1 MILSAHHSDTYTHV
15 YTPHLWKI
23 TYYDFKP
30 LDKIMELKLFV
41 CVCVNVLKED
51 RISFYFKCFVIVV
64 VVVVVV
70 SKNQG
75 TLKMV
80 FKVHS
85 ISLPPPTKIMTSMC
99 IPKKILTELKK
110 NSVCVCVEKVSK

>member
-1 MILSAHHSDTYTHV
+1 M
-15 YTPHLWKI
+15 
-23 TYYDFKP
+23 
-30 LDKIMELKLFV
+30 

-110 NSVCVCVEKVSK
+110 NSVCVCGKSFKMMRNQGEIISFQRLAHYWVYALNRCVCVYSQF